1 MRMLLVIEDGTEYA
15 DFAQLFL
22 GNTFHILRAQT
33 NQETL
38 AMLRTHPVDRLLV
51 DLRFDRTPE
60 SALVGDVF
68 GTAEK
73 LFAGD
78 QDRALR
84 HLRDQQ
90 GVLILAEVRLA
101 GFRQPAVFIHDFPPR
116 RLDNIRRMYGPI
128 QALPGFDARA
138 LLIALENEGN
148 PC

>member
-1 MRMLLVIEDGTEYA
+1 MRTLLVIEDGTEYA
-15 DFAQLFL
+15 EFAQLFL
-22 GNTFHILRAQT
+22 GKAFQILRAQT

-38 AMLRTHPVDRLLV
+38 AILGSHPVDRLLV

-60 SALVGDVF
+60 SALVGDWV

-78 QDRALR
+78 HARALR

-90 GVLILAEVRLA
+90 GVLILAEIRRA

-116 RLDNIRRMYGPI
+116 RLEALRRMYGPL
-128 QALPGFDARA
+128 QALPGFAAQA
-138 LLIALENEGN
+138 LLSALEREEH

>member
-1 MRMLLVIEDGTEYA
+1 MRTLLVIEDGTEYA
-15 DFAQLFL
+15 EFAQLFL
-22 GNTFHILRAQT
+22 GKAFHILRAHT

-38 AMLRTHPVDRLLV
+38 AMLGSHPVDRLLV

-60 SALVGDVF
+60 SALVGEVAA
-68 GTAEK
+68 TAEK

-78 QDRALR
+78 QARALR

-90 GVLILAEVRLA
+90 GVMILAEIRRA

-116 RLDNIRRMYGPI
+116 RWENLRRMYGPI
-128 QALPGFDARA
+128 QSVPSFDAQA
-138 LLIALENEGN
+138 LLSALEIEEP